1 MATRGFA
8 MVTLPFHVT
17 DYPVYYDTSFLQK
30 QCKKVDSY
38 KFNRAILVNIA
49 FGTRKKT
56 RKKRKARR
64 TFLCFPLFGLL
75 SLDSHD
81 LTAIVGTASLAG
93 SVGHDGLAALGANRY
108 AGSGQLPVGAT
119 ALIAAG
125 LGHFTLRNSH
135 GDTSLVKLLF
145 TAFILDLLLKK
156 LLQSSKSGI
165 QLLLAAA
172 GAVVQVFAA
181 ALANAFAVLL
191 AQQLGIQTQDENRP
205 YNIVQIGAVSLQRE
219 YPLVF
224 VLFVGQFRHQNH
236 IDGEADFPAKI
247 SGASVAGAVDAGG
260 DLTGHHENTRGVP
273 HRALCRDRLGHRVA
287 DTVTKITQVNGCGK
301 GD

>member
-1 MATRGFA
+1 LPPFIDKKRGRRTA
-8 MVTLPFHVT
+8 SL
-17 DYPVYYDTSFLQK
+17 SSLSAK
-30 QCKKVDSY
+30 SLS
-38 KFNRAILVNIA
+38 FNRND
-49 FGTRKKT
+49 F
-56 RKKRKARR
+56 
-64 TFLCFPLFGLL
+64 
-75 SLDSHD
+75 
-81 LTAIVGTASLAG
+81 TAIVVAASLAG

-165 QLLLAAA
+165 KLLLAAA

-181 ALANAFAVLL
+181 ALANTFAVLL

-205 YNIVQIGAVSLQRE
+205 HNVVQIGAVSLQRE

-273 HRALCRDRLGHRVA
+273 HRAFRRNRLGHRVA